1 MSPQSRKRRIVL
13 TGLVVLAA
21 PVLIFTIVGLV
32 LFSRYVETVDADTA
46 TAEREFTAARARLP
60 ERAPLIQYRGFN
72 EPTVR
77 RTPNAPVQTLR
88 TVHVL
93 AYDADAAELTR
104 GRFPVSVVR
113 AMTLGGRIRLMGPT
127 IGGEPDEVV
136 TLGDLERHGP
146 GLVLDSGKG
155 TPGALALADAV
166 LGTKSTQSR
175 LLVWTD

>member
-1 MSPQSRKRRIVL
+1 MLNGAGSER
-13 TGLVVLAA
+13 G
-21 PVLIFTIVGLV
+21 
-32 LFSRYVETVDADTA
+32 VD
-46 TAEREFTAARARLP
+46 
-60 ERAPLIQYRGFN
+60 RAPLIQYRGFN
-72 EPTVR
+72 EPPIR
-77 RTPNAPVQTLR
+77 RAPDAPVHNLR

-93 AYDADAAELTR
+93 AYDADEGELTR
-104 GRFPVSVVR
+104 GTFPVSVVR

-127 IGGEPDEVV
+127 FGGDPDERI

-166 LGTKSTQSR
+166 FGTKSTQSR